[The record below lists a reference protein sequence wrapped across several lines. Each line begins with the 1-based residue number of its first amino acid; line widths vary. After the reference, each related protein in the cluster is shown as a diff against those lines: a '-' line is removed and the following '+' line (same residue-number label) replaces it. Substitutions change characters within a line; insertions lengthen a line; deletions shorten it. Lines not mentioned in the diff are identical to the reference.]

1 MLPETANQFD
11 TFAHE
16 IQSKEL
22 HPAGQVCETSPMKQ
36 TEEASQI

>member
-1 MLPETANQFD
+1 MLPETANHFD

-22 HPAGQVCETSPMKQ
+22 HPAGQVSSPMKQ